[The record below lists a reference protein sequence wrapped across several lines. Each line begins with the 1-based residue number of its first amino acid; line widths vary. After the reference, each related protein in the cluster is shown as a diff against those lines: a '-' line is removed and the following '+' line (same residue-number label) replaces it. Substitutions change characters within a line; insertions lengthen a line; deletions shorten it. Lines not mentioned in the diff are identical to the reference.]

1 MMDELKEMPFGVKSI
16 IVFYHDGYFDD
27 GGCGVKLFSEIKD
40 AEEFIRHR
48 MKNKQLDGE
57 KIKTSDYDVFY
68 GERLL
73 VQEIEVVKEIRIV
86 R

>member
-1 MMDELKEMPFGVKSI
+1 MDELKIPFGVKSI
-16 IVFYHDGYFDD
+16 IVFYHDGYYDD
-27 GGCGVKLFSEIKD
+27 GDCDVKLFSDTKE

-48 MKNKQLDGE
+48 MRNKQLDGE
-57 KIKTSDYDVFY
+57 RITTADYDVFY

-73 VQEIEVVKEIRIV
+73 VQEIKVVKEIKIV